1 MLGFLIHRFPNK
13 KMAFQPFNFKWW
25 RKAESNR
32 RHKDFQSFA
41 LPTEL
46 SSQKKWRSW
55 RGSNSRSS
63 PWQGDM
69 LTTKPQNMV
78 AWEGFEPTTSGLW
91 ARRATTALPR
101 DIAMQ
106 DKLMNGGGR
115 GIRTPAPVSRSTGF
129 QDRTLQPLGY
139 SSNNYGGPCRTW
151 THNRPVMSRE
161 L

>member
-1 MLGFLIHRFPNK
+1 MFPSLSIISV
-13 KMAFQPFNFKWW
+13 KWW
-25 RKAESNR
+25 PKPGLNR
-32 RHKDFQSFA
+32 RHKDFQSSA

-46 SSQKKWRSW
+46 PGLLKKMAIQKGLEPSISSVTGRHV
-55 RGSNSRSS
+55 NHY
-63 PWQGDM
+63 
-69 LTTKPQNMV
+69 TTGPFINLV
-78 AWEGFEPTTSGLW
+78 AGGRFELPTSGLW

-101 DIAMQ
+101 DIDEQ
-106 DKLMNGGGR
+106 VYNGGGR

-151 THNRPVMSRE
+151 THTRPVMSRE